1 LHPYPRYPNLVKDLA
16 VDFPDQTWA
25 ADITSHHVWRNIRS
39 VVKGNNILRYNHF
52 VISDR
57 DNTQWLQDLRSEG
70 IRKEA
75 ALSDLRALIINNLA
89 YGLSSYLSPSDPRFE
104 ALAEETAQTTL
115 LRVLDHLDS
124 FEGRSR
130 FTTWVYKIS
139 VRVALTELRRKR
151 WENVSLDSLLEDE
164 EHPPPVGLMEDPSP
178 GPEAISEAEGIFS
191 YVQQIMIEEL
201 TEKQRQ
207 ALLAAA
213 VHGMPLEEVARRMDT
228 NRNALY
234 KLLHDARLRL
244 KNRLQRDGMSTEE
257 ILSVFEQT

>member
-1 LHPYPRYPNLVKDLA
+1 VNA
-16 VDFPDQTWA
+16 
-25 ADITSHHVWRNIRS
+25 
-39 VVKGNNILRYNHF
+39 
-52 VISDR
+52 DR
-57 DNTQWLQDLRSEG
+57 DNAQWLQDLRSEG
-70 IRKEA
+70 IRKEE
-75 ALSDLRALIINNLA
+75 ALSDLRALIIKNLP
-89 YGLSSYLSPSDPRFE
+89 YGLSSYLSSSDPRYE
-104 ALAEETAQTTL
+104 ALAEETAQATL

-164 EHPPPVGLMEDPSP
+164 EHSPPTGLMKDPSP

-191 YVQQIMIEEL
+191 YVRQIMVEEL
-201 TEKQRQ
+201 TEKQHE
-207 ALLAAA
+207 ALMAAA
-213 VHGMPLEEVARRMDT
+213 VQGMPLEEVARRMDT

-244 KNRLQRDGMSTEE
+244 KQRLQRDGMSTGE
-257 ILSVFEQT
+257 ILSVFEQM

>member
-1 LHPYPRYPNLVKDLA
+1 VG
-16 VDFPDQTWA
+16 
-25 ADITSHHVWRNIRS
+25 ADRENAE
-39 VVKGNNILRYNHF
+39 
-52 VISDR
+52 
-57 DNTQWLQDLRSEG
+57 WLQDLRSEG
-70 IRKEA
+70 IRKET
-75 ALSDLRALIINNLA
+75 ALSDLRALIIKNLP
-89 YGLSSYLSPSDPRFE
+89 YGLSSYLPSNDPRFE

-151 WENVSLDSLLEDE
+151 WENVSLESLLEDE
-164 EHPPPVGLMEDPSP
+164 EHPPPAGLMEDPSP
-178 GPEAISEAEGIFS
+178 GPEAVSEAEGIFS
-191 YVQQIMIEEL
+191 YVQRIMVEEL
-201 TEKQRQ
+201 TEKQQQ
-207 ALLAAA
+207 ALMAAA

-244 KNRLQRDGMSTEE
+244 KQRLKKDGLSTEE

>member
-1 LHPYPRYPNLVKDLA
+1 MSANREN
-16 VDFPDQTWA
+16 
-25 ADITSHHVWRNIRS
+25 AD
-39 VVKGNNILRYNHF
+39 
-52 VISDR
+52 
-57 DNTQWLQDLRSEG
+57 WLQDLRSEG
-70 IRKEA
+70 LSRDT
-75 ALSDLRALIINNLA
+75 ALADLRALIMKNLP
-89 YGLSSYLSPSDPRFE
+89 YGLASYLSSNDPRFE

-115 LRVLDHLDS
+115 LRVLDNLDS

-164 EHPPPVGLMEDPSP
+164 DHLPPAGLMEDPAP
-178 GPEAISEAEGIFS
+178 GPEEVSEAADILAH
-191 YVQQIMIEEL
+191 VQQMMMEEL

-207 ALLAAA
+207 AILAVAMK
-213 VHGMPLEEVARRMDT
+213 GMPLEEVARRMGT

-244 KNRLQRDGMSTEE
+244 KQRLALEGMTPGD
-257 ILSVFEQT
+257 ILSVFESK

>member
-1 LHPYPRYPNLVKDLA
+1 M
-16 VDFPDQTWA
+16 
-25 ADITSHHVWRNIRS
+25 
-39 VVKGNNILRYNHF
+39 
-52 VISDR
+52 ISER

-70 IRKEA
+70 IPKEA
-75 ALSDLRALIINNLA
+75 ALSDLRALIIKNLS
-89 YGLSSYLSPSDPRFE
+89 YGLASYLSSNDPRYE

-115 LRVLDHLDS
+115 VRVLDHLDS

-139 VRVALTELRRKR
+139 VRLALTELRRKR

-164 EHPPPVGLMEDPSP
+164 EHPPPAGLVKDPAP

-191 YVQQIMIEEL
+191 YVQQIMVQEL
-201 TEKQRQ
+201 TEKQHQ
-207 ALLAAA
+207 ALMAAA
-213 VHGMPLEEVARRMDT
+213 VQGMPLEEVARRMDT

-244 KNRLQRDGMSTEE
+244 KQRLQRDGITTEE

>member
-1 LHPYPRYPNLVKDLA
+1 MS
-16 VDFPDQTWA
+16 F
-25 ADITSHHVWRNIRS
+25 
-39 VVKGNNILRYNHF
+39 
-52 VISDR
+52 DR
-57 DNTQWLQDLRSEG
+57 DNEQWLQDLKSES

-75 ALSDLRALIINNLA
+75 ALSDLRALIIKNLP
-89 YGLSSYLSPSDPRFE
+89 YGLSSYLSYGDPRFE
-104 ALAEETAQTTL
+104 ALVEETAQATL

-164 EHPPPVGLMEDPSP
+164 EHPPPAGLMEDPSP
-178 GPEAISEAEGIFS
+178 SPEAVSEAAGILD
-191 YVQQIMIEEL
+191 YVQQIMVDEL
-201 TEKQRQ
+201 TEKQHQ
-207 ALLAAA
+207 ALMAAA
-213 VHGMPLEEVARRMDT
+213 VQGMPLEEVARRMDT

-244 KNRLQRDGMSTEE
+244 KQRLQRDGLSTEE

>member
-1 LHPYPRYPNLVKDLA
+1 VSVDRENIEWLRDL
-16 VDFPDQTWA
+16 
-25 ADITSHHVWRNIRS
+25 
-39 VVKGNNILRYNHF
+39 K
-52 VISDR
+52 
-57 DNTQWLQDLRSEG
+57 SEG

-75 ALSDLRALIINNLA
+75 ALADLRALILKNLPF
-89 YGLSSYLSPSDPRFE
+89 GLSSYLSSNDPRFE
-104 ALAEETAQTTL
+104 ALVEETAQTTL

-164 EHPPPVGLMEDPSP
+164 EHPPPAGLMEVPSP
-178 GPEAISEAEGIFS
+178 GPEAASEAAGILA
-191 YVQQIMIEEL
+191 YVQQIMAEEL
-201 TEKQRQ
+201 TKKQHQ
-207 ALLAAA
+207 ALFAAA
-213 VHGMPLEEVARRMDT
+213 VQGMPLEEVARRMDT

-244 KNRLQRDGMSTEE
+244 KQRLKRDGMSTEE
-257 ILSVFEQT
+257 ILSVFEQM